1 MKKEY
6 SVRLAEEVVMRAKD
20 AGIDLC
26 VPVENKM
33 TLDVKD
39 NCVPDVSGIC
49 IGKVN
54 KDTDKLESNIKDD
67 ENAEKLRAYI
77 DNGLVVTKVFS
88 QMTEDRKELKNVP
101 HYFMVYNVMESSK
114 QRETY
119 TESSVGFGTPINGH
133 YECEYEVLLGSEEY
147 TRRMVFKESSV
158 NISMYDWLNS
168 LMDNIEEGL
177 DEEDEEIM
185 KHFYK
190 SFDGEVYFTMFDEV
204 GLTAEVEFER
214 AEFESMIVGIR
225 QISCEFVDDE
235 Q

>member
-1 MKKEY
+1 MKKEF
-6 SVRLAEEVVMRAKD
+6 SVRLAEEIVMRAKD

-39 NCVPDVSGIC
+39 NCIPDVSGIC

-67 ENAEKLRAYI
+67 EDAEKLRAYI
-77 DNGLVVTKVFS
+77 DNGLVVTKIFS
-88 QMTEDRKELKNVP
+88 QMP

-119 TESSVGFGTPINGH
+119 TESSVGFGMPINGH

-177 DEEDEEIM
+177 EEEDEEIM

-190 SFDGEVYFTMFDEV
+190 SFDGEAYFTMFDEV

-214 AEFESMIVGIR
+214 NEFESMIVGIR
-225 QISCEFVDDE
+225 QLSCEFVDDKE
-235 Q
+235 